1 MGLDFT
7 TGIDLIEKA
16 IAEKR
21 KEKLWDLYVAKYQF
35 MGPDSFI
42 SFEEFCDGPNGANT
56 SNLSEDNR
64 TADEIVNEAEN
75 ILLLL
80 RKEGIDGII

>member
-7 TGIDLIEKA
+7 TGVDLIKKA

-35 MGPDSFI
+35 MTTDSFI
-42 SFEEFCDGPNGANT
+42 SFEEFCDGPNCANN

-75 ILLLL
+75 ILLSL

>member
-35 MGPDSFI
+35 MTTDSFI
-42 SFEEFCDGPNGANT
+42 SFEEFCDGPNGENN

-75 ILLLL
+75 ILLSL
-80 RKEGIDGII
+80 RKEGIDGTI